1 MRKRDM
7 FCPLAQITPK
17 MRSVLLD
24 WLVEVSQQ
32 FTLLQETLFMAV
44 ALFDRFMS
52 RCAGRISKKTLQLV
66 GIGALFV
73 ASKYE
78 EMYPPSVGKNGLDLS

>member
-1 MRKRDM
+1 
-7 FCPLAQITPK
+7 
-17 MRSVLLD
+17 
-24 WLVEVSQQ
+24 
-32 FTLLQETLFMAV
+32 MAV

-52 RCAGRISKKTLQLV
+52 RCAGKISKKTLQLV

-78 EMYPPSVGKNGLDLS
+78 EMYAPSIGMSGLG